1 MNTDDMTKDT
11 KMTVW
16 ITKYALT
23 QGIFSAEA
31 TICATE
37 KTGNMIAIKGDSGGW
52 GGERYFHGHGK
63 DWTDSYR
70 DALKIA
76 DRMRWKKV
84 DSLKKQIKKLEIMTF
99 EKEVEKE

>member
-1 MNTDDMTKDT
+1 MNTEETE
-11 KMTVW
+11 MTVW

-23 QGIFSAEA
+23 QGIFSGKAR
-31 TICATE
+31 ICNTGSSSE
-37 KTGNMIAIKGDSGGW
+37 KTGNMIALVGECNW

-76 DRMRWKKV
+76 DKMRWKKV
-84 DSLKKQIKKLEIMTF
+84 DSLKKQIKKLESMTF